1 MLIEFSVKNCFV
13 FNNQIVFL
21 LDPTNKEMAIYGPN
35 NAGKTCLI
43 KCIQAMKGILLNQRI
58 EIKSNLF
65 FKWLCLWVGYYIWI
79 WEKYIIILFIVLDV
93 RCDIFFENALIDF
106 WVIIGIILLK
116 VAIPLDVVSIYK
128 SCGRM
133 RDGKRSCLIIVDN
146 RQKNLPDLIF

>member
-1 MLIEFSVKNCFV
+1 MLIELSVKNCFV
-13 FNNQIVFL
+13 FNNQIVFS

-65 FKWLCLWVGYYIWI
+65 FKRLCLWVGYYIWI

-128 SCGRM
+128 SCGQM

-146 RQKNLPDLIF
+146 RQKNLPVLIY

>member
-1 MLIEFSVKNCFV
+1 MLIELSVKNCFV

>member
-1 MLIEFSVKNCFV
+1 MLIELSVKNCFV
-13 FNNQIVFL
+13 FNNQIVFS

-79 WEKYIIILFIVLDV
+79 WEKYIIILFVVLDV
-93 RCDIFFENALIDF
+93 RCDNFFENALIDF
-106 WVIIGIILLK
+106 WVIIGIILLN
-116 VAIPLDVVSIYK
+116 VVIPLDVVSIYK
-128 SCGRM
+128 TWGRM

-146 RQKNLPDLIF
+146 RQKNLPNLIY